1 MASRSD
7 GELLR
12 TNVPN
17 QVLFANA
24 KSPDAQR
31 ALLSLGS
38 FNLSLECG
46 QWILSTL
53 HLNIHTVQGVGGSA
67 ILVNASGTATPYG
80 STLFPIT
87 PDLAAASQA
96 QADVKW
102 GVTGVTVAQYFG
114 SLPGVHAAA
123 QYLGNTVFVN
133 TNYFASIGDG
143 WALLTLLHESLHLFG
158 LGDQEIE
165 NAFGIS
171 KATATSSGSDS
182 ITSKLFEKCNGK

>member
-1 MASRSD
+1 MPNGRCSLSD
-7 GELLR
+7 RLIFRLSAVSGFCQRCTSTSIQCRGLVVPQSSLTPVELQRLTGLR
-12 TNVPN
+12 
-17 QVLFANA
+17 
-24 KSPDAQR
+24 
-31 ALLSLGS
+31 
-38 FNLSLECG
+38 C
-46 QWILSTL
+46 
-53 HLNIHTVQGVGGSA
+53 
-67 ILVNASGTATPYG
+67 
-80 STLFPIT
+80 FPIT

-96 QADVKW
+96 QADVKS

-123 QYLGNTVFVN
+123 QYLGNTIFVN